1 MFSQTIYR
9 KIDSEMIRH
18 FFLDKTNS
26 IFEGSTQNIGLNP
39 VLHVAYGVGRVRG
52 LIHFDI
58 EQIKCLVDDKTF
70 ANLDKLSFNLK
81 MTNYFS
87 IDSFP
92 YEKNIVRGLTA
103 TAHRAASFDLM
114 LFKLPCEWDK
124 GRGFD
129 YIGDFWI
136 RNRASYSQEGSNWY
150 FAKNGIPWEKD
161 AIDLNDPDLNWAA
174 ILKDLKGGIYSK
186 EFIEE
191 EYQKYLN
198 GEESIVITTQHFD
211 FGNENLSMDI
221 TNYVKELL
229 DNPNEN
235 YGLCLAFIP
244 RLENTETEF
253 QQYVGFVDDN
263 TNTFFHPYVEA
274 IYDEYIMDDRE
285 SFTVGKDNNLYL
297 YVFDDEN
304 PVNLDE
310 IPSCRIDE
318 VEGDVRQVS
327 KGVYCAHFKASD
339 CKMEEGIILSDKW
352 SKIALNGVSE
362 DDIELEFSTR
372 PKSHKIKIGSDSY
385 MKNMTVPSLYGI
397 NDDEKIQIGDIREV
411 TVDFRKKYTT
421 DIKELISSA
430 DYRLYVKDGN
440 RQYDVLHWQPVE
452 KGFLNNFFV
461 IYTQDL
467 VPNEYYIDIRVS
479 SGRELK
485 YFNNVLKF
493 TIVSNVTERYQ

>member
-114 LFKLPCEWDK
+114 LFKLPCEWDE
-124 GRGFD
+124 GRSFD

-186 EFIEE
+186 QFIEE

-198 GEESIVITTQHFD
+198 GEESIVIATQHFD

-304 PVNLDE
+304 PVN
-310 IPSCRIDE
+310 
-318 VEGDVRQVS
+318 
-327 KGVYCAHFKASD
+327 
-339 CKMEEGIILSDKW
+339 
-352 SKIALNGVSE
+352 
-362 DDIELEFSTR
+362 
-372 PKSHKIKIGSDSY
+372 SY
-385 MKNMTVPSLYGI
+385 K
-397 NDDEKIQIGDIREV
+397 
-411 TVDFRKKYTT
+411 
-421 DIKELISSA
+421 
-430 DYRLYVKDGN
+430 
-440 RQYDVLHWQPVE
+440 
-452 KGFLNNFFV
+452 FL
-461 IYTQDL
+461 
-467 VPNEYYIDIRVS
+467 
-479 SGRELK
+479 
-485 YFNNVLKF
+485 
-493 TIVSNVTERYQ
+493 